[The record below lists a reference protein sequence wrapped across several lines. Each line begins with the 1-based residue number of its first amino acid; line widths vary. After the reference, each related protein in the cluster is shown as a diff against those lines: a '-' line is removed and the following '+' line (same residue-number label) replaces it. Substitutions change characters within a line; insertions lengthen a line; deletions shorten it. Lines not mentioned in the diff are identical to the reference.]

1 MPEVALAPDQSPL
14 AVQDVALVDDQVR
27 VEDPLYATE
36 VGLAEIVTVGE
47 KGSHLPVLLFQEEV
61 LESQLEVTV
70 L

>member
-1 MPEVALAPDQSPL
+1 M
-14 AVQDVALVDDQVR
+14 DDQVR